1 MFALTSVNNYRFRL
15 VRYVLY
21 TIFRICDQ
29 ENAGVHI
36 EKEQAQE
43 RGCFGRWE
51 KGLGIPKSGANV
63 FNNPENHAM
72 WSYRVLQDQR
82 VNIIAKIN
90 KDRCMELLEIMLLP
104 NSGQA

>member
-1 MFALTSVNNYRFRL
+1 MFALTSVNNYRSRL

-21 TIFRICDQ
+21 ITFRICDQ
-29 ENAGVHI
+29 ENAGVNI

-43 RGCFGRWE
+43 RCCFARWE
-51 KGLGIPKSGANV
+51 KGLGIRKSWANV
-63 FNNPENHAM
+63 CNNPENHAM

-90 KDRCMELLEIMLLP
+90 KKRCMELVEIMFLP